1 MKSFF
6 DLDSSQRK
14 KDEGI
19 GYEVLTNETRKDE
32 RQGDGI
38 YISHVSG
45 EHGNILSNK
54 KPIRKTGIHYVTL
67 NIS

>member
-6 DLDSSQRK
+6 GLDSSRRK

-19 GYEVLTNETRKDE
+19 GYEVLNETRKDE

-54 KPIRKTGIHYVTL
+54 KLIRKTGIHYVTL